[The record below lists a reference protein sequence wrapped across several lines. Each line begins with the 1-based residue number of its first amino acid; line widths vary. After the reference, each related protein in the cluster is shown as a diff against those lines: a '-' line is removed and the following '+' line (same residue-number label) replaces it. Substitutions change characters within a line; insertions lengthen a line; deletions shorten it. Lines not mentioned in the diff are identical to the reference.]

1 MKATGAKPE
10 KRMKLQRLDENQI
23 TKLYQEHMVVDF
35 PKDELKPLNM
45 ILKSVQEGFYD
56 CFGLFENEKIV
67 GYTFMVKQE
76 NSYLIDYIAIFPE
89 HRNKGVGA
97 NLLTLIDDYLG
108 DADRIIGE
116 VEDPA
121 YTADEEQKTLQTR
134 RLGFYLR
141 NNCYD
146 TGLRVECFG
155 VKFII
160 LEAGNKKCRDKDEVW
175 DLYSLFYKKFL
186 SEERFEKNI
195 WRIFDTV

>member
-1 MKATGAKPE
+1 MKAPGAKPE
-10 KRMKLQRLDENQI
+10 KRMKLQRLNEKQI

-35 PKDELKPLNM
+35 PKDELKPLSM

-121 YTADEEQKTLQTR
+121 YTDDEEQKTLQTR
-134 RLGFYLR
+134 RLEFYLR

-160 LEAGNKKCRDKDEVW
+160 LEAGKKKCRDKDEVW

-186 SEERFEKNI
+186 SEEQFEKNI
-195 WRIFDTV
+195 WRISDTV

>member
-1 MKATGAKPE
+1 ME
-10 KRMKLQRLDENQI
+10 LHRLDENQI
-23 TKLYQEHMVVDF
+23 TKLYQEHMVIDF
-35 PKDELKPLNM
+35 PKDELKPLKM
-45 ILKSVQEGFYD
+45 ILQSVQDGFYD
-56 CFGLFENEKIV
+56 CLGLFEKEEMV
-67 GYTFMVKQE
+67 GYTFMVKLE

-121 YTADEEQKTLQTR
+121 YTDDEKQKTLQTR

-160 LEAGNKKCRDKDEVW
+160 LEAGKKKCRDKDEVW
-175 DLYSLFYKKFL
+175 DLYSRFYKKFL
-186 SEERFEKNI
+186 TAERFEKNI
-195 WRIFDTV
+195 WRI

>member
-1 MKATGAKPE
+1 MKAPGAKPE
-10 KRMKLQRLDENQI
+10 KRMKLQRLNENQI

-45 ILKSVQEGFYD
+45 ILKSVQEGFYN
-56 CFGLFENEKIV
+56 CFGLFENEQIV

-76 NSYLIDYIAIFPE
+76 NSYLVDYIAIFPE
-89 HRNKGVGA
+89 NRNKGVGA

-121 YTADEEQKTLQTR
+121 YTDDEEQKTLQTR

-186 SEERFEKNI
+186 SEERFKKNI
-195 WRIFDTV
+195 WRISDAV

>member
-1 MKATGAKPE
+1 MKAPGAKPE
-10 KRMKLQRLDENQI
+10 KRMKLQRLNENQI

-89 HRNKGVGA
+89 HRNNGVGA

-121 YTADEEQKTLQTR
+121 YTDDEEQKTLQTR

-160 LEAGNKKCRDKDEVW
+160 FEADKKRCRDKDEVW

-195 WRIFDTV
+195 GRISDTV

>member
-1 MKATGAKPE
+1 MKAPGAKPE
-10 KRMKLQRLDENQI
+10 KRMKLQRLDEKQI

-35 PKDELKPLNM
+35 PKDELKPLGM

-76 NSYLIDYIAIFPE
+76 NS
-89 HRNKGVGA
+89 GVGA

-108 DADRIIGE
+108 DANRIIGE

-121 YTADEEQKTLQTR
+121 YTDDEKQKTLQNR
-134 RLGFYLR
+134 RLEFYLR

-175 DLYSLFYKKFL
+175 DLYSKFYKKFL
-186 SEERFEKNI
+186 TEERFEKNI
-195 WRIFDTV
+195 WRI

>member
-1 MKATGAKPE
+1 MKAPGAKPE
-10 KRMKLQRLDENQI
+10 KRMKLQRLNENQI

-56 CFGLFENEKIV
+56 CFGLFENEQIV

-76 NSYLIDYIAIFPE
+76 NSYLVDYIAIFPE
-89 HRNKGVGA
+89 NRNKGVGA

-121 YTADEEQKTLQTR
+121 YTDDEEQKTLQTR

-195 WRIFDTV
+195 WRISDAV

>member
-1 MKATGAKPE
+1 MKAPGAKPE

-23 TKLYQEHMVVDF
+23 TKLYQEYMVVDF

-89 HRNKGVGA
+89 HRNKGVGT

-121 YTADEEQKTLQTR
+121 YTDDEEQKTLQIKDGT
-134 RLGFYLR
+134 
-141 NNCYD
+141 
-146 TGLRVECFG
+146 
-155 VKFII
+155 
-160 LEAGNKKCRDKDEVW
+160 DKIQKVTDKYIKIV
-175 DLYSLFYKKFL
+175 D
-186 SEERFEKNI
+186 
-195 WRIFDTV
+195 DTVQNKEKEVMEI

>member
-1 MKATGAKPE
+1 MRAPGAKPE

-45 ILKSVQEGFYD
+45 ILKSVQDGFYD

-67 GYTFMVKQE
+67 GYTFMVKLE

-89 HRNKGVGA
+89 HRNKGIGA

-108 DADRIIGE
+108 DADRIIVE
-116 VEDPA
+116 VEDPD
-121 YTADEEQKTLQTR
+121 YTDDEEQKTLQTR

-146 TGLRVECFG
+146 TGLRVECFD

-160 LEAGNKKCRDKDEVW
+160 LEAGKKRCRDKDEVW
-175 DLYSLFYKKFL
+175 DLYSIFYKKFL
-186 SEERFEKNI
+186 TEERFEKNI
-195 WRIFDTV
+195 WRI

>member
-1 MKATGAKPE
+1 
-10 KRMKLQRLDENQI
+10 MKLQRLDENQI

-35 PKDELKPLNM
+35 SKNELKPLNM

-89 HRNKGVGA
+89 HRNKGVGT
-97 NLLTLIDDYLG
+97 NLLTIIDDYLG

-121 YTADEEQKTLQTR
+121 YTDDDKQKTLQTR

-160 LEAGNKKCRDKDEVW
+160 LEAGKKKCRDKDEVW
-175 DLYSLFYKKFL
+175 DLYSKFYKKFFT
-186 SEERFEKNI
+186 EERFEKNI
-195 WRIFDTV
+195 WRI

>member
-1 MKATGAKPE
+1 MKAPGAKPE
-10 KRMKLQRLDENQI
+10 KRMKLQRLNENQI

-121 YTADEEQKTLQTR
+121 YTDDEEQKTLQTR

-160 LEAGNKKCRDKDEVW
+160 LEAGNKRCRDKDEVW

-195 WRIFDTV
+195 WRISDTV

>member
-121 YTADEEQKTLQTR
+121 YTDDEEQKTLQTR

-141 NNCYD
+141 NNCND

-195 WRIFDTV
+195 WRISDTV

>member
-1 MKATGAKPE
+1 MKVLGAKPE
-10 KRMKLQRLDENQI
+10 KRMKLQRLNENQI

-35 PKDELKPLNM
+35 PKDELKPLSM

-121 YTADEEQKTLQTR
+121 YTDDEEQKTLQTR

-160 LEAGNKKCRDKDEVW
+160 FEAGKTRCRDKDEVW

-195 WRIFDTV
+195 WRISDTR

>member
-1 MKATGAKPE
+1 MKAPGAKPE

-121 YTADEEQKTLQTR
+121 YTDDEEQKTLQTR

-195 WRIFDTV
+195 WRISDTV

>member
-1 MKATGAKPE
+1 MKAPGAKPE
-10 KRMKLQRLDENQI
+10 KRMKLQRLNENQI

-56 CFGLFENEKIV
+56 CFGLFENEQIV

-76 NSYLIDYIAIFPE
+76 NSYLVDYIAIFPE

-121 YTADEEQKTLQTR
+121 YTDDEEQKTLQTR

-195 WRIFDTV
+195 WRISDTV

>member
-1 MKATGAKPE
+1 MKAPGAKPE

-121 YTADEEQKTLQTR
+121 YTDDEEQKTLQTR

-160 LEAGNKKCRDKDEVW
+160 LEAGKKRCRDKDEVW

-195 WRIFDTV
+195 WRISDTV

>member
-1 MKATGAKPE
+1 MKVLGAKSE
-10 KRMKLQRLDENQI
+10 KRMKLQRLNENQI

-56 CFGLFENEKIV
+56 CFGLFENEQIV

-76 NSYLIDYIAIFPE
+76 NSYLVDYIAIFPE

-121 YTADEEQKTLQTR
+121 YTDDEEQKTLQTR

-195 WRIFDTV
+195 WRISDTV

>member
-1 MKATGAKPE
+1 MKAPGAKPE

-45 ILKSVQEGFYD
+45 ILKSVQDGFYD

-67 GYTFMVKQE
+67 GYTFMVKLE

-89 HRNKGVGA
+89 HRNKGIGA

-108 DADRIIGE
+108 DADRIIVE
-116 VEDPA
+116 VEDPD
-121 YTADEEQKTLQTR
+121 YTDDEEQKTLQTR

-160 LEAGNKKCRDKDEVW
+160 FEADKKRCRDKDEVW

-195 WRIFDTV
+195 WRISDTR